1 MKPYIIKLIAACS
14 LMLYACQSVDKKPTV
29 INQMST
35 SENIPDVKNEMV
47 ANSKALNEN
56 PLMAKSDCYSCHTN
70 DTKLVGPSFKDIA
83 HKYSTTPDDINLLVD
98 KIINGGSGVWGQVP
112 MQSHSQLSEVEA
124 KEMVNFILALK

>member
-1 MKPYIIKLIAACS
+1 
-14 LMLYACQSVDKKPTV
+14 MLYACQSVDKKPTV
-29 INQMST
+29 LNQMST

-56 PLMAKSDCYSCHTN
+56 PLMSKSDCYSCHTN

-83 HKYSTTPDDINLLVD
+83 RKYSTAPDDINLLVD